1 MARFTVNGRAF
12 NIDVDPNTPGGI
24 GEPTICVAAPAV
36 MNAYAKATSTR
47 IRSFPLKNH
56 KLQIA

>member
-1 MARFTVNGRAF
+1 MPSGGSG
-12 NIDVDPNTPGGI
+12 PWGGI

-36 MNAYAKATSTR
+36 MNAYAKATGTR